1 MPRITSSE
9 KETLDDALE
18 LMADGGPLEDRREDD
33 DEDGVEELRETRLSS
48 LATGTT
54 TALSLEQEAQEAT
67 ETRARRGA
75 EPSPLQKLS
84 LAILREEEGKF
95 PMFVLSGGELMNFF
109 FSFLVYKSLIYFM

>member
-1 MPRITSSE
+1 MPRTTSSE

-18 LMADGGPLEDRREDD
+18 LMADGPLEDRREDD
-33 DEDGVEELRETRLSS
+33 DEDDVEELRETRLSS

-84 LAILREEEGKF
+84 LAILREEECKF

-109 FSFLVYKSLIYFM
+109 FFPSWSIKA